1 MEGTYMHIAKPD
13 RKVGLGT
20 AIGVPAGIIAAWAI
34 GLTGVVVPP
43 EVAAALGS
51 FVTGFIA
58 YFVPNK

>member
-1 MEGTYMHIAKPD
+1 MQTPD

-20 AIGVPAGIIAAWAI
+20 AVGVPLGIVAAWAI

-43 EVAAALGS
+43 EVAAALGA
-51 FVTGFIA
+51 VATGVVS